1 MIREHD
7 QVILVADVPAE
18 GLKAGDVGTV
28 VDIHGGG
35 QGCVVEFFTVS
46 GETIAVTPLRMSQ
59 VREITAK
66 DVSHARPM
74 EAAA

>member
-7 QVILVADVPAE
+7 QVILLQDVSVE

-35 QGCVVEFFTVS
+35 EGYLVEFFTVS
-46 GETIAVTPLRMSQ
+46 GDTIAVIPLRMSQ
-59 VREITAK
+59 LREITDK